1 MNNWTIETTENFDGK
16 GFYVIL
22 ECDLDYKYL
31 FFKVFN
37 IGDYPRM
44 DVLEG
49 IDLEGIELIYEVFA
63 KEDNDGQ
70 RIMVAPKDDD
80 IVTSESGGNSNGLI
94 LVVKE
99 TTDGVA
105 LLGHARSKGKLVM
118 RDKDIKW

>member
-49 IDLEGIELIYEVFA
+49 IDLEGIELIYEVIVE
-63 KEDNDGQ
+63 EDNDGQ
-70 RIMVAPKDDD
+70 RILVSPKEEDK
-80 IVTSESGGNSNGLI
+80 VTSESGSSNGLI

-105 LLGHARSKGKLVM
+105 LLDHARSKGKLVM